1 MELIKIVNGSTNIL
15 GIIGDPIEHTFSPEL
30 HNTISRHL
38 GVNAIYLPFHVRSE
52 NVSDAVMGLKALNA
66 KGFNITIPHKESI
79 SGHLDEISNEA
90 MFIGAVNTVKL
101 KNDRLC
107 GYNTDGEG
115 FKRSLIDE
123 HDTTFNEKRVMVLGA
138 GGAAKAIIYTAAIN
152 NAKKITIVNRTVER
166 AGRIAEKLN
175 VQNPNLADYLGIDD
189 LRLYDAIKN
198 SDIIINTTSLGM
210 HPDANKSPLNDD
222 IIFLKDQIICDVIYN
237 PQKTRLLSN
246 AQKQGCRILN
256 GLGMLFFQ
264 GVSAY
269 EKWMDLKISSSDVKM
284 LYECFKGIFNKK

>member
-1 MELIKIVNGSTNIL
+1 MELIKTVNGSTDIL

-38 GVNAIYLPFHVRSE
+38 GINALYLPFHVHRE
-52 NVSDAVMGLKALNA
+52 NVKDAVMGLKAINA

-79 SGHLDEISNEA
+79 SVHLDEVSNEA
-90 MFIGAVNTVKL
+90 MFIGAINTVKL
-101 KNDRLC
+101 KNGRLC

-115 FKRSLIDE
+115 FKRSLIEE
-123 HDTTFNEKRVMVLGA
+123 HNITFNEKNVLVLGA
-138 GGAAKAIIYTAAIN
+138 GGAAKSIIYTAASN
-152 NAKKITIVNRTVER
+152 NAKKITIVNRSVER
-166 AGRIAEKLN
+166 AERIAEKIN
-175 VQNPNLADYLGIDD
+175 SKNPNLADYLGIDD
-189 LRLYDAIKN
+189 LRIYDVIKK
-198 SDIIINTTSLGM
+198 SEIIINTTSLGM
-210 HPDANKSPLNDD
+210 HPDVNSSPLNDE

-246 AQKQGCRILN
+246 AEKQGCRILN

-264 GVSAY
+264 GVIAY
-269 EKWMDLKISSSDVKM
+269 EIWMELKISSSDVNM